1 MSKPWYAAFTEDG
14 SRWTAGP
21 ESLNDALDRAAFFE
35 TLGKGRVSFGQTK
48 PGGARTLPFVMPIEN
63 VHKLLAAGGHK
74 PPSQGGYQNLKSY
87 RKRNANPRDRFSTA
101 PRKKAAAWRVHPDGR
116 GDRMYANGVSA
127 DVYKTSISPAL
138 WQSVVYGLTGGPQ
151 RSPIMGSSQEVRD
164 WADAKARTYR
174 VLNPSRE
181 RGAEIAHAL
190 FGGPKRKVTKR
201 FLKDEKVGW
210 NGFAVKVVK
219 YGKDQTVIRG
229 TGVSER
235 AVPTSSIED
244 IPNWEWQNR
253 WDKQWEGKKAN
264 PKRNPTVPKA
274 GSTIQIPWAYDFANG
289 YIELRVK
296 HVRGRTV
303 EGTVTK
309 ATGEAAHENAV
320 GDVISTE
327 FAGYRAVKAN
337 PSGDDWRVIASDKD
351 HARMAR
357 AKAAGHRVSLWHG
370 EGKSLYK
377 IIRVKGPKRNPSSH
391 IGDIIRVRH
400 TPSADAPAVYTPF
413 ENNYRVL
420 DVSNDPSRA
429 RRPIKVAST
438 TNKHGQKGAVSWISV
453 DQIVKVVR
461 RAK

>member
-63 VHKLLAAGGHK
+63 VRRLLVQGGHK

-87 RKRNANPRDRFSTA
+87 RKR
-101 PRKKAAAWRVHPDGR
+101 
-116 GDRMYANGVSA
+116 
-127 DVYKTSISPAL
+127 
-138 WQSVVYGLTGGPQ
+138 
-151 RSPIMGSSQEVRD
+151 
-164 WADAKARTYR
+164 
-174 VLNPSRE
+174 NPSRE

-210 NGFAVKVVK
+210 NGFAVKIVK
-219 YGKDQTVIRG
+219 YGKDQTCIIG

-235 AVPTSSIED
+235 CVPTSSIED
-244 IPNWEWQNR
+244 IPSHEWNSR
-253 WDKQWEGKKAN
+253 WDKQWNGKKAN
-264 PKRNPTVPKA
+264 PKRNPSAHKVGQRVSVKLPNGKRKVGTIFATVTQAGMHLGCGGESKA
-274 GSTIQIPWAYDFANG
+274 GQTAHA
-289 YIELRVK
+289 IEFRPGGGGQWWPESCLK
-296 HVRGRTV
+296 PVR
-303 EGTVTK
+303 
-309 ATGEAAHENAV
+309 AASKKV
-320 GDVISTE
+320 
-327 FAGYRAVKAN
+327 N
-337 PSGDDWRVIASDKD
+337 PSGDEATRWRERGGYEVRAFVQGASAPVRVWSGFDTLPEAHKFQERQKEWAKREGYT
-351 HARMAR
+351 HTFEVHHVSRQENPSRARGAE
-357 AKAAGHRVSLWHG
+357 K
-370 EGKSLYK
+370 
-377 IIRVKGPKRNPSSH
+377 NPSSH

-438 TNKHGQKGAVSWISV
+438 TNKHGKKGAVSWISV